1 MNTRKKNFTR
11 GALITMTETQR
22 TRLEW
27 LGKEVGVP
35 QAEVVRLCIESVTP
49 AALRQMIVESHQRQA
64 EAVMKGET
72 NGSQLL
78 LINNKPKRR
87 RKQRP

>member
-1 MNTRKKNFTR
+1 
-11 GALITMTETQR
+11 
-22 TRLEW
+22 
-27 LGKEVGVP
+27 
-35 QAEVVRLCIESVTP
+35 
-49 AALRQMIVESHQRQA
+49 MIVESHQRQA

-72 NGSQLL
+72 NGSQLP